1 MERLRGRVK
10 DYAWGS
16 RSAIPALFDLPPAD
30 GPVAELWLGT
40 HAAGAATLEAG
51 LIYSAEVSAEARS
64 LAAVGTFG
72 DMTVNELA
80 FEANL
85 DKAQASRAAQA
96 LVERGYLSKR
106 PNPQDARCV
115 ILSLTEAGR
124 PMWQTMM
131 QLIEQRN
138 REIFG
143 CLSPAERALLGELFD
158 RLITNAQQGPAGGPP
173 RIGRDSFPELAP

>member
-1 MERLRGRVK
+1 MNTP
-10 DYAWGS
+10 
-16 RSAIPALFDLPPAD
+16 SAF
-30 GPVAELWLGT
+30 PVLVRHLTYKLHMLNKLNDRA
-40 HAAGAATLEAG
+40 
-51 LIYSAEVSAEARS
+51 SAEAYFAGCGLPLAEARS

-115 ILSLTEAGR
+115 SLSLTEAGR

-138 REIFG
+138 PDIFG

-158 RLITNAQQGPAGGPP
+158 RLITNAQHGPAGAPP
-173 RIGRDSFPELAP
+173 RIGRDSFPEPAP